1 MVYCNPAEKGQIDFF
16 KSKPPEPPHDCS
28 QEGGSKARRFRFSGT
43 STCWATKSIFWFGV
57 LSMPFEGWWRPDPDS
72 TSGRASNWGVN
83 FAQKCKI
90 LVDSFFNIIPL
101 YNFLREIIVWWWSS
115 DIFQPGSNC
124 FSPNLGLPSFP
135 HSQVGLLGLW
145 KHVPMSQLWSFQKLD
160 EGKAYGSSKELQE
173 SRTGTERQLVHIELL
188 ILLF

>member
-16 KSKPPEPPHDCS
+16 KSKPSEPPHNCS
-28 QEGGSKARRFRFSGT
+28 QEGGSKIRRFRFSGKLT
-43 STCWATKSIFWFGV
+43 WWARMSILWFGV

-90 LVDSFFNIIPL
+90 LVDSFFNIISL
-101 YNFLREIIVWWWSS
+101 YNILREIIVWRRSS

-124 FSPNLGLPSFP
+124 FSHDLGLRSFP

-145 KHVPMSQLWSFQKLD
+145 KHVPKSRFWSFQKVD
-160 EGKAYGSSKELQE
+160 EGRAYGSSKGLQE
-173 SRTGTERQLVHIELL
+173 SGAGTERQLVHIELL